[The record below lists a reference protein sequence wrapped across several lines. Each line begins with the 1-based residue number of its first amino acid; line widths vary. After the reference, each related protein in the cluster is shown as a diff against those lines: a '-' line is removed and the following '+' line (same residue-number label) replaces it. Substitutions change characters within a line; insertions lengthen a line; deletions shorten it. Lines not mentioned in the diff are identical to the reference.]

1 MKPKMLDTP
10 RARLRGAG
18 VRQNM
23 RNTRRAIAQKR
34 RAAAERDLK
43 EWRY

>member
-1 MKPKMLDTP
+1 MKPKTLDTP

-23 RNTRRAIAQKR
+23 RNTRRTLAQKR
-34 RAAAERDLK
+34 RAAEARAEGPL
-43 EWRY
+43 